1 MNCHIDLS
9 TGEITTPELAQPLG
23 QLLSNAVGTSTR
35 LDGTISDIS
44 WNDGLF
50 LGKGIDA
57 MTGDVRGSAIDSFTT
72 EQHGTQKIE
81 QSTRYLMSSEDV
93 EKEIEASVSLKFNLG
108 NFSADTTN
116 SYLEKLAVSHT
127 TVSII
132 AEYSVTQS
140 EFDIAPSYQLTTQ
153 ARKLLDNPA
162 DFRQAYGDYFVAGFK
177 RSARF
182 TAIYRCQASSMEKMK
197 SFKSSLKAGYGDL
210 FSAEGSAGLKSL
222 AKEQGISLSMDVS
235 MFGVTST
242 PPQELTLSSGK
253 DNGDAGFAQVQ
264 KLLEW
269 FKSNQKGT
277 PFQALLWHYSTLQEC
292 PTYSSSIDVD
302 PQAFVEIKAIRRKL
316 WHAKI
321 TMEALPAGY
330 QQAIKHSLSSLE
342 DLIKAHQDDLI
353 GNAQRRRD
361 YDEQLEVL
369 QQKINEITERQAFY
383 LEVKDRL
390 ASEPPQSQ
398 LIAEKQDGQHEW
410 LYGLDSYP
418 ASQAVRILS
427 EQHDCQEKYAFAK
440 HKTSTL
446 RFTSSGRLIVG
457 WKVSANWHDGT
468 DGWWCKASDGI
479 LLRPFGEVAVK
490 SQLTR
495 GFNWSV
501 TYYYVDA
508 KDYQF

>member
-182 TAIYRCQASSMEKMK
+182 TAIYRCQASSM
-197 SFKSSLKAGYGDL
+197 
-210 FSAEGSAGLKSL
+210 
-222 AKEQGISLSMDVS
+222 
-235 MFGVTST
+235 
-242 PPQELTLSSGK
+242 
-253 DNGDAGFAQVQ
+253 
-264 KLLEW
+264 
-269 FKSNQKGT
+269 
-277 PFQALLWHYSTLQEC
+277 
-292 PTYSSSIDVD
+292 
-302 PQAFVEIKAIRRKL
+302 
-316 WHAKI
+316 
-321 TMEALPAGY
+321 
-330 QQAIKHSLSSLE
+330 
-342 DLIKAHQDDLI
+342 
-353 GNAQRRRD
+353 
-361 YDEQLEVL
+361 
-369 QQKINEITERQAFY
+369 
-383 LEVKDRL
+383 
-390 ASEPPQSQ
+390 
-398 LIAEKQDGQHEW
+398 
-410 LYGLDSYP
+410 
-418 ASQAVRILS
+418 
-427 EQHDCQEKYAFAK
+427 
-440 HKTSTL
+440 
-446 RFTSSGRLIVG
+446 
-457 WKVSANWHDGT
+457 
-468 DGWWCKASDGI
+468 
-479 LLRPFGEVAVK
+479 
-490 SQLTR
+490 
-495 GFNWSV
+495 
-501 TYYYVDA
+501 
-508 KDYQF
+508 